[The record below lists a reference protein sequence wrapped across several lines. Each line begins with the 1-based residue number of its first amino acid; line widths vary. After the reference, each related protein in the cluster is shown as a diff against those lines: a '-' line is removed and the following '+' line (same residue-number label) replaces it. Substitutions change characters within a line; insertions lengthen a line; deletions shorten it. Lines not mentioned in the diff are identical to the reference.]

1 MRLGK
6 VWYDETFFTLFSYA
20 AGVVTFEVLSTFL
33 FLGVF
38 SVFDFLREFLVEVAG
53 EPCDFRLVWAI

>member
-6 VWYDETFFTLFSYA
+6 VWYDETFFTLFSFA
-20 AGVVTFEVLSTFL
+20 AGVVTLGVLSTFF

-53 EPCDFRLVWAI
+53 ESFDVRLVWAI